1 MADRMAERD
10 VDPTAGA
17 GADGAELGR
26 EADAGFAVRGL
37 AAYLQI
43 EQELA
48 SRIVRGVLRPGAR
61 LPAERDLARDLGV
74 SRMTLRQALARLEHR
89 GLIARAHGRGTFV
102 AEPKLHQRATT
113 LRGFFRE
120 TVGQGVVPSTR
131 TIEKTAI
138 YATRALASTL
148 QLRIGEEVYK
158 VVRLRSGRG
167 APVVLETSFFP
178 ASVVPGMLALDLDH
192 QSIYRLMEDRY
203 GAGPVR
209 GEQAIEAVAAE
220 QPEAELLGVPAGS
233 PLIVLERT
241 AWDASERPVE
251 YARDLYR
258 GDRSRF
264 TTELRL

>member
-1 MADRMAERD
+1 MADSMADPRAGDRRVERD
-10 VDPTAGA
+10 ARLP
-17 GADGAELGR
+17 
-26 EADAGFAVRGL
+26 VRGL

-48 SRIVRGVLRPGAR
+48 GRIERGVLRPGVR

-120 TVGQGVVPSTR
+120 TVGQGVVPTTR
-131 TIEKTAI
+131 TIEKAAI
-138 YATRALASTL
+138 YATRALAACL
-148 QLRIGEEVYK
+148 DLRIGEEVYK

-167 APVVLETSFFP
+167 SPVVLETSFFP
-178 ASVVPGMLALDLDH
+178 ASVFPGLLDFDLDH

-203 GAGPVR
+203 EARPVR
-209 GEQAIEAVAAE
+209 GEQAMEAVSADS
-220 QPEAELLGVPAGS
+220 PEAELLEVPVGS
-233 PLIVLERT
+233 PLMLLERT
-241 AWDASERPVE
+241 AWDSAERPVE

>member
-1 MADRMAERD
+1 MADPR
-10 VDPTAGA
+10 
-17 GADGAELGR
+17 ADGMV
-26 EADAGFAVRGL
+26 DATPQPARGDSSGALPPVRGM

-48 SRIVRGVLRPGAR
+48 ARIERGVLPAGAR

-120 TVGQGVVPSTR
+120 TLGQGVVPTTR
-131 TIEKTAI
+131 TIEKAAI
-138 YATRALASTL
+138 YATRALAGSL
-148 QLRIGEEVYK
+148 GLRIGEEVHK

-178 ASVVPGMLALDLDH
+178 ASVFPGLLDLDLDH
-192 QSIYRLMEDRY
+192 ESIYRLMEDRY
-203 GAGPVR
+203 GARPIR
-209 GEQAIEAVAAE
+209 GEQAMEALSADS
-220 QPEAELLGVPAGS
+220 PEAELLGVPVGS
-233 PLIVLERT
+233 PLMLLERT
-241 AWDASERPVE
+241 AWDAGDRPVE

>member
-1 MADRMAERD
+1 MADPTIDAARD
-10 VDPTAGA
+10 PSGGRAGRDAA
-17 GADGAELGR
+17 GRTRLPM
-26 EADAGFAVRGL
+26 RGL

-43 EQELA
+43 EEELA
-48 SRIVRGVLRPGAR
+48 SRIENGVLPMGAR
-61 LPAERDLARDLGV
+61 LPAERDLAADLGV
-74 SRMTLRQALARLEHR
+74 SRMTLRQALSRLEHR

-113 LRGFFRE
+113 LRGFFSE
-120 TVGQGVVPSTR
+120 TIGQGVVPSTR
-131 TIEKTAI
+131 TVDKAAL
-138 YATRALASTL
+138 YATRALAESL
-148 QLRIGEEVYK
+148 ELRIGEEVYK

-178 ASVVPGMLALDLDH
+178 ASVFPGLLELDLDH
-192 QSIYRLMEDRY
+192 ESIYRLMEARY
-203 GAGPVR
+203 GARPIR
-209 GEQAIEAVAAE
+209 GEQAMEAVAAE
-220 QPEAELLGVPAGS
+220 SPEAELLGVPVGS
-233 PLIVLERT
+233 PLMLLERT